1 VDILVINL
9 MRLGDLIQTTPVLR
23 CLRSQHPDSRVTL
36 IVKDLFQEPAR
47 LLPGVDRL
55 LQFPSVNL
63 AMLLDQEG
71 GWPEAA
77 RRLADWLR
85 ESFPRPPE
93 LVVNLTPN
101 PLGSVLALAT
111 GGRDIRGM
119 AAYRSWE
126 LGTRPDWASY
136 ALVVSRARQA
146 NPFNLVD
153 LFLREG
159 GLAPDGRGLEVTV
172 PPAAKAEA
180 EALCQ
185 GLKLPADTRLVG
197 LFPGAS
203 RPERCWPTA
212 LFARTGSMLLKNR
225 ACHFFLLGSAKE
237 TTLGEA
243 IARAMPPGSTTS
255 LLGRTSPAVLAACLQ
270 GLDLLITNDTGPMH
284 LAAAVD
290 TPTLALF
297 LASARV
303 QDTGPVGRGHVIMEP
318 RLDCHPCLAPCP
330 QPRCHQAI
338 TPEAVAFWAVK
349 LLNQEA
355 LLPVDEAQGQ
365 DTVRAYLSSTDPQGY
380 HAYLPLIR
388 RPLGPQDF
396 WLWVHRMVWGQVL
409 DGATFSMAPLQI
421 WLEETLRRHYLPPR
435 EDPGLRS
442 GLSCLEDLC
451 QSARQGE
458 KLAEE
463 ILLLADSCQTS
474 MVRVLQKIEALD
486 GVDRS
491 LQRMGVGFP
500 ELAALV
506 EFFFLD
512 QRDKQG
518 NEIRPLAL
526 DLKAA
531 YARLRRLGEL
541 ALARLTELGRTLT
554 LPEKG
559 GESLEMAQSVQYLLS
574 NKEALPPE
582 SEGIPCR

>member
-23 CLRSQHPDSRVTL
+23 CLRSQHPGSRVTL

-85 ESFPRPPE
+85 ESFPKPPD

-111 GGRDIRGM
+111 GGREIRGM

-180 EALCQ
+180 AALCQ
-185 GLKLPADTRLVG
+185 GLNLPAGSKLVG

-203 RPERCWPTA
+203 RPERCWPAA
-212 LFARTGSMLLKNR
+212 LFARTGRMLLKNR
-225 ACHFFLLGSAKE
+225 ACHFILLGSPKE

-243 IARAMPPGSTTS
+243 IAQGMPPGSTTS
-255 LLGRTSPAVLAACLQ
+255 LLGGTSPAVLAACLQ

-303 QDTGPVGRGHVIMEP
+303 QDTGPVGRGHVIIEP

-355 LLPVDEAQGQ
+355 LLPVEEALDQ

-388 RPLGPQDF
+388 RPLGRRDF
-396 WLWVHRMVWGQVL
+396 WVWVHRLVWGQVL
-409 DGATFSMAPLQI
+409 DGATFSVAPLQI

-486 GVDRS
+486 GIDRG
-491 LQRMGVGFP
+491 LQRMGAGFP

-518 NEIRPLAL
+518 NEIRPLAQE
-526 DLKAA
+526 LKAA
-531 YARLRRLGEL
+531 YARLGRLGEL
-541 ALARLTELGRTLT
+541 ALERLTELGRILAF
-554 LPEKG
+554 PEKEG
-559 GESLEMAQSVQYLLS
+559 DSLEMAQSVQYLLS
-574 NKEALPPE
+574 NKKALPPE
-582 SEGIPCR
+582 SEGVPCR